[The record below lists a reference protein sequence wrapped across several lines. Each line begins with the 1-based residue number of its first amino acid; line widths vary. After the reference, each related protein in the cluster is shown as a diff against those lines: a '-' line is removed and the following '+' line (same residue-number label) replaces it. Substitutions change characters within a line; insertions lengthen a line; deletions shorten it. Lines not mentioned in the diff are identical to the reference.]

1 MNNCGVIYVAVNP
14 KTAPQENKYNPQKKQ
29 ILKEFFHSF
38 NSLRFFNPNLRVTVF
53 SDYEEILNSSLG
65 FDCKKIENDFGLKP
79 KVFGIKSTPYSRT
92 VFLDTDTEIKGSIT
106 PLFNFLDEVDFCL
119 AKEFS
124 NSNDAFNTGVISFK
138 DSPEVSE
145 FIEKWYASMD
155 NGHEKVCDQGAFN
168 NIIKFKYKNPPRK
181 FMHIKKTADS
191 ISIKTL
197 ESKIWNL
204 RVTEKQK
211 LSSES
216 FDFNKNIILHMRG
229 LAKGHE

>member
-14 KTAPQENKYNPQKKQ
+14 KTAPQQNKYNPQKKQ

-38 NSLRFFNPNLRVTVF
+38 NSLRFFNPNLPVTVF
-53 SDYEEILNSSLG
+53 SDYEEILDSSLD
-65 FDCKKIENDFGLKP
+65 FEPKKIANDFGLKP
-79 KVFGIKSTPYSRT
+79 KVSGMKDTPYSRT
-92 VFLDTDTEIKGSIT
+92 VFLDTDTEVKGSIT

-124 NSNDAFNTGVISFK
+124 HDNNPFNTGVISFK
-138 DSPEVSE
+138 SGPEVDN
-145 FIEKWYASMD
+145 FIETWYSSMD

-181 FMHIKKTADS
+181 FMHIKNMADS
-191 ISIKTL
+191 VSIKTL

-204 RVTEKQK
+204 RVAEKKQ
-211 LSSES
+211 LSSEG

>member
-38 NSLRFFNPNLRVTVF
+38 NSLRFFNPNLPVTVF
-53 SDYEEILNSSLG
+53 SDYKEILNSSLG

-79 KVFGIKSTPYSRT
+79 KVLGIKNTPYSRT

-106 PLFNFLDEVDFCL
+106 PLFNFLNEVDFCL

-124 NSNDAFNTGVISFK
+124 HNNAFNTGVISFK
-138 DSPEVSE
+138 RSPQVNS
-145 FIEKWYASMD
+145 FIETWYSSMN

-181 FMHIKKTADS
+181 LMGIKKVADS
-191 ISIKTL
+191 VSIKTL

-204 RVTEKQK
+204 RVAEKQK

>member
-1 MNNCGVIYVAVNP
+1 MAVNP

-38 NSLRFFNPNLRVTVF
+38 NSLRFFNPNLPVTVF
-53 SDYEEILNSSLG
+53 SDYKEILNSSLG

-79 KVFGIKSTPYSRT
+79 KVLGIKNTPYSRT

-106 PLFNFLDEVDFCL
+106 PLFNFLNEFDFCL

-124 NSNDAFNTGVISFK
+124 HNNAFNTGVISFK
-138 DSPEVSE
+138 RSPQVNS
-145 FIEKWYASMD
+145 FIETWYSSMN

-181 FMHIKKTADS
+181 LMGIKKVADS
-191 ISIKTL
+191 VSIKTL

-204 RVTEKQK
+204 RVAEKQK

>member
-1 MNNCGVIYVAVNP
+1 MAVNP

-38 NSLRFFNPNLRVTVF
+38 NSLRFFNPNLPVTVF
-53 SDYEEILNSSLG
+53 SDYKEILNSSLG

-79 KVFGIKSTPYSRT
+79 KVLGIKNTPYSRT

-106 PLFNFLDEVDFCL
+106 PLFNFLNEVDFCL

-124 NSNDAFNTGVISFK
+124 HNNAFNTGVISFK
-138 DSPEVSE
+138 RSPQVNS
-145 FIEKWYASMD
+145 FIETWYSSMN

-181 FMHIKKTADS
+181 LMGIKKVADS
-191 ISIKTL
+191 VSIKTL

-204 RVTEKQK
+204 RVAEKQK